1 MAIVGSL
8 NINGL
13 INKQDQVIN
22 FMKYHCIDILL
33 IQEHNIRD
41 INNLSNEFH
50 DFCHISLNPAISS

>member
-13 INKQDQVIN
+13 INKQDQVMN

-41 INNLSNEFH
+41 INNLSTEFH
-50 DFCHISLNPAISS
+50 DFLSH